1 MTNKVRWGLVSTANI
16 NRRTI
21 PAIRMSERGQ
31 LVAVGSRSIG
41 KARGYA
47 EEWGIPQAFGS
58 YEEMFASGEV
68 DAVYISVPNE
78 MHAPLTI
85 QALEAGI
92 HVLCEKPFSVTVENV
107 DAMFAAAKKNNRVL
121 AEAFMYRHQ
130 PQTKKVGEL
139 IQSGKL
145 GEIRS
150 FSGSFSFPISTEQV
164 GGQRNVR
171 LEAGL
176 GGGSLWDVGIYPVSL
191 AQYVMGGPPKQVWGQ
206 QSTQFDIDMSFA
218 GQMAYGDGRTAH
230 FTCSFDSAFQT
241 RAEIRGTLG
250 RLELTR
256 PFTGTDE
263 PDRSLKFFPKQ
274 GDTEEIEI
282 ENVDEYLYLGEVND
296 MNAAILDGTESY
308 LSAEETRNHV
318 RTALALYQS
327 AAENQIVEL

>member
-1 MTNKVRWGLVSTANI
+1 MENKVRWGLVSTANI

-21 PAIRMSERGQ
+21 PAIRMSERGE
-31 LVAVGSRSIG
+31 LAAVGSRSIG

-47 EEWGIPQAFGS
+47 AEWGIPLAFGS
-58 YEEMFASGEV
+58 YEEMFASGKV

-85 QALEAGI
+85 QALEAGL
-92 HVLCEKPFSVTVENV
+92 HVLCEKPFAVTVADV

-121 AEAFMYRHQ
+121 AEAFMYRHH
-130 PQTKKVGEL
+130 PQTKKIGEL

-145 GEIRS
+145 GTIQS

-164 GGQRNVR
+164 DGQRNVR

-176 GGGSLWDVGIYPVSL
+176 SGGSLWDVGVYPISL
-191 AQYVMGGPPKQVWGQ
+191 AQYVMGGPPLEVWGQ
-206 QSTQFDIDMSFA
+206 QSMQFDIDMNFA
-218 GQMAYGDGRTAH
+218 GQMTYGNGRTAH
-230 FTCSFDSAFQT
+230 FTSSFDTAFQT

-256 PFTGTDE
+256 PFTGTAE

-274 GDTEEIEI
+274 GDAEEIVVEGV
-282 ENVDEYLYLGEVND
+282 EQYLYLGEVND
-296 MNAAILDGTESY
+296 MHTAILDGAPNY
-308 LSAEETRNHV
+308 LAAEETRNHIK
-318 RTALALYQS
+318 TALALYQS
-327 AAENQIVEL
+327 AAENQIVKL